1 MRDGLGKDRQE
12 WQFGLMSRSSLLAAL
27 LAVFTSAC
35 AAPLTALPPPPVG
48 LKAIA
53 IATPHNATGS
63 ALTVNEDGFMAAVFD
78 DKKTVTVPG
87 LLEDDLRVELNKRDF
102 RIVKPDAA
110 TAPVLRT
117 DIRRWQ
123 PQSATWSQVTVDISA
138 SVVENGSG
146 RTLWSVDRN
155 GWIVPTE
162 SSSNAIEASTKASRR
177 VAEAL
182 IEGWTVAPSPERPAT
197 P

>member
-1 MRDGLGKDRQE
+1 MLAGLGKVARE
-12 WQFGLMSRSSLLAAL
+12 WQFGPMSRFPSLPIF
-27 LAVFTSAC
+27 LAVFVSAC
-35 AAPLTALPPPPVG
+35 AAPLTALPPPPTG

-53 IATPHNATGS
+53 IATPQNKTGGD
-63 ALTVNEDGFMAAVFD
+63 LTVNEDGFMAGLLD
-78 DKKTVTVPG
+78 DRKTVTVPA

-102 RIVKPDAA
+102 RIVKPDAG

-123 PQSATWSQVTVDISA
+123 PQSATWSQVTVDLSA
-138 SVVENGSG
+138 TVVENGSG
-146 RTLWSVDRN
+146 RTLWTMDRS

-162 SSSNAIEASTKASRR
+162 GSNNAIDASTKAAHRI
-177 VAEAL
+177 AEDL
-182 IEGWTVAPSPERPAT
+182 IEGWTVAPSPERPAS